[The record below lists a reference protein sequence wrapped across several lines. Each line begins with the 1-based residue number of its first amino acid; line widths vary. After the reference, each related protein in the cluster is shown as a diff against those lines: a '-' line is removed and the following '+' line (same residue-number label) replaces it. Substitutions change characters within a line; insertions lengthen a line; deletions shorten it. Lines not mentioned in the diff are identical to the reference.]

1 MANKKQSFLNEEMK
15 DADLMTILSNNG
27 QSSVFKKNTLVDFS
41 YSTGISVIDYSLG
54 YEVNIKDSSGTLIG
68 KRLCLG
74 IQAGTFNVITGP
86 TQSFKTT
93 IGMIIAANIAMNNGG
108 NVIHLDAEN
117 RLVIQRLKNLTG
129 LPDNWFDGESPRYA
143 LRSGAIGYD
152 TLQSIVT
159 DIYENKMRYKD
170 ILLKDTGVVDCNNN
184 PIKMMPPT
192 IMFLDSLSDVISKE
206 YEIRDAKE
214 WDKQKEMRGN
224 TDGMQNA
231 KTLKGVLCDILPML
245 KEANIIFIT
254 IAHENANVAMNPYA
268 GVKRQFQYGA
278 HDIKISGGKSVEYNA
293 SSVMAFSGE
302 SKEDS
307 RYYDQQDGFEGNTIL
322 YEPVKLS
329 TNQSGNNKTGRGFRI
344 VIDKTKNGVDNIRTL
359 VLLLNSKGRL
369 KGNKAG
375 FKVLNEKGEEISEK
389 FTWKKIY
396 EDFAKNPET
405 AKAFLTVAKEEL
417 EKYVSPA
424 LDVAGTIKPFDITQA
439 LAELG

>member
-1 MANKKQSFLNEEMK
+1 MANKKQSVLNEEMK

-129 LPDNWFDGESPRYA
+129 LPDNWFDGDSPRYA

-152 TLQSIVT
+152 TLQLIVT

-307 RYYDQQDGFEGNTIL
+307 RYYEQQDGFEGNTIL

-375 FKVLNEKGEEISEK
+375 FKVLDEKGEEISEK

-396 EDFAKNPET
+396 EDFAKNPAT

-424 LDVAGTIKPFDITQA
+424 LDVAGTIKPFDINQA
-439 LAELG
+439 LAELN

>member
-1 MANKKQSFLNEEMK
+1 MAYKKQDVLNEEMK
-15 DADLMTILSNNG
+15 NADLMTILSNNG

-129 LPDNWFDGESPRYA
+129 LPDNWFDGDSPRYA

-307 RYYDQQDGFEGNTIL
+307 RYYEQQDGFEGNTIL

-359 VLLLNSKGRL
+359 VLLLNSKADSRETKL
-369 KGNKAG
+369 DSRCLMK
-375 FKVLNEKGEEISEK
+375 KVMRSLRSLRG
-389 FTWKKIY
+389 KKYTKTLQRIPQLR
-396 EDFAKNPET
+396 KH
-405 AKAFLTVAKEEL
+405 
-417 EKYVSPA
+417 S
-424 LDVAGTIKPFDITQA
+424 
-439 LAELG
+439 

>member
-1 MANKKQSFLNEEMK
+1 MANKKQSVLNEEMK

-54 YEVNIKDSSGTLIG
+54 YEVNIKDASGTLIG

-129 LPDNWFDGESPRYA
+129 LPDNWFDGDSPRYA

-307 RYYDQQDGFEGNTIL
+307 RYYEQQDGFEGNTIL

-375 FKVLNEKGEEISEK
+375 FKVLDEKGEEISEK

-424 LDVAGTIKPFDITQA
+424 LDVAGTIKPFDINQA
-439 LAELG
+439 LAELN

>member
-1 MANKKQSFLNEEMK
+1 
-15 DADLMTILSNNG
+15 
-27 QSSVFKKNTLVDFS
+27 
-41 YSTGISVIDYSLG
+41 
-54 YEVNIKDSSGTLIG
+54 
-68 KRLCLG
+68 
-74 IQAGTFNVITGP
+74 
-86 TQSFKTT
+86 
-93 IGMIIAANIAMNNGG
+93 
-108 NVIHLDAEN
+108 
-117 RLVIQRLKNLTG
+117 
-129 LPDNWFDGESPRYA
+129 
-143 LRSGAIGYD
+143 
-152 TLQSIVT
+152 
-159 DIYENKMRYKD
+159 
-170 ILLKDTGVVDCNNN
+170 
-184 PIKMMPPT
+184 
-192 IMFLDSLSDVISKE
+192 MFLDSLSDVISKE
-206 YEIRDAKE
+206 YDMQNSKE

-231 KTLKGVLCDILPML
+231 KTLKGVISDILPML

-254 IAHENANVAMNPYA
+254 IAHENANVAMNAFSGP
-268 GVKRQFQYGA
+268 KKQFQYGS

-293 SSVMAFSGE
+293 SSVMSFTGE
-302 SKEDS
+302 IKEDS
-307 RYYDQQDGFEGNTIL
+307 RYYEAQDGFTGNTIL
-322 YEPVKLS
+322 YEPTKLS
-329 TNQSGNNKTGRGFRI
+329 TNQSGNNKTGLGFRI

-375 FKVLNEKGEEISEK
+375 YKVLNEKGEEISEK

>member
-1 MANKKQSFLNEEMK
+1 MANKKQSVLNEEMK

-129 LPDNWFDGESPRYA
+129 LPDNWFDGDSPRYA

-152 TLQSIVT
+152 TLQLIVT

-307 RYYDQQDGFEGNTIL
+307 RYYEQQDGFEGNTIL

-375 FKVLNEKGEEISEK
+375 FKVLDEKGEEISEK

-396 EDFAKNPET
+396 EDFAKNPAT

-417 EKYVSPA
+417 EKYISPA
-424 LDVAGTIKPFDITQA
+424 LDVAGTIKPFDINQA
-439 LAELG
+439 LAELN

>member
-1 MANKKQSFLNEEMK
+1 MAYKKQSVLNEEMK

-129 LPDNWFDGESPRYA
+129 LPDNWFDGDSPRYA

-307 RYYDQQDGFEGNTIL
+307 RYYEQQDGFEGNTIL

-375 FKVLNEKGEEISEK
+375 FKVLDEKGEEISEK

-396 EDFAKNPET
+396 EDFAKNPAT

-417 EKYVSPA
+417 EKYISPA
-424 LDVAGTIKPFDITQA
+424 LDVAGTIKPFDINQA
-439 LAELG
+439 LAELE

>member
-1 MANKKQSFLNEEMK
+1 MANKKQSVLNEELK

-54 YEVNIKDSSGTLIG
+54 YEVNIKDASGTLIG

-129 LPDNWFDGESPRYA
+129 LPDNWFDGDSPRYA

-307 RYYDQQDGFEGNTIL
+307 RYYEQQDGFEGNTIL

-375 FKVLNEKGEEISEK
+375 FKVLDEKGNEISEK
-389 FTWKKIY
+389 FTWKHVY
-396 EDFAKNPET
+396 EDFTKNPAT

-417 EKYVSPA
+417 EKYISPA
-424 LDVAGTIKPFDITQA
+424 LDVAGTIKPFDINQA
-439 LAELG
+439 LADLG

>member
-170 ILLKDTGVVDCNNN
+170 ILLKDTGVVDCNNI

-307 RYYDQQDGFEGNTIL
+307 RYYEQQDGFEGNTIL

>member
-1 MANKKQSFLNEEMK
+1 
-15 DADLMTILSNNG
+15 
-27 QSSVFKKNTLVDFS
+27 
-41 YSTGISVIDYSLG
+41 
-54 YEVNIKDSSGTLIG
+54 
-68 KRLCLG
+68 
-74 IQAGTFNVITGP
+74 
-86 TQSFKTT
+86 
-93 IGMIIAANIAMNNGG
+93 MIIAANIAMNNGG

-129 LPDNWFDGESPRYA
+129 LPDNWFDGDSPRYA

-254 IAHENANVAMNPYA
+254 IAHENANVSMNAFA
-268 GVKRQFQYGA
+268 GPKKQFQYGSA
-278 HDIKISGGKSVEYNA
+278 DIKISGGKAVEYNA
-293 SSVMAFSGE
+293 SSVMGFTGE
-302 SKEDS
+302 ISADS
-307 RYYDQQDGFEGNTIL
+307 RYTEAQDGFTGNTVL
-322 YEPVKLS
+322 YEPIKLS
-329 TNQSGNNKTGRGFRI
+329 TNQSGNNKTGLGFRI
-344 VIDKTKNGVDNIRTL
+344 VIDKTKNGCDNIRTL
-359 VLLLNSKGRL
+359 VLLLNNKGRL

-375 FKVLNEKGEEISEK
+375 YKVIDAKGNEISEK
-389 FTWKKIY
+389 FTWKNIY
-396 EDFAKNPET
+396 KDFSENPET
-405 AKAFLTVAKEEL
+405 AKVFLTVAKEEL
-417 EKYVSPA
+417 EKYISPA
-424 LDVAGTIKPFDITQA
+424 LDVAGTIKPFDINQA
-439 LAELG
+439 LAELN

>member
-1 MANKKQSFLNEEMK
+1 MANKKQSVLNEELK

-54 YEVNIKDSSGTLIG
+54 YEVNIKDASGTLIG

-129 LPDNWFDGESPRYA
+129 LPDNWFDGDSPRYA

-307 RYYDQQDGFEGNTIL
+307 RYYEQQDGFEGNTIL

-375 FKVLNEKGEEISEK
+375 FKVLDEKGNEISEK
-389 FTWKKIY
+389 FTWKHVY
-396 EDFAKNPET
+396 EDFTKNPTT

-417 EKYVSPA
+417 EKYISPA
-424 LDVAGTIKPFDITQA
+424 LDVAGTIKPFDINQA
-439 LAELG
+439 LADLG

>member
-1 MANKKQSFLNEEMK
+1 MAYKKQSVLNEEMK

-129 LPDNWFDGESPRYA
+129 LPDNWFDGDSPRYA

-302 SKEDS
+302 TKEDS
-307 RYYDQQDGFEGNTIL
+307 RYYEQQDGFEGNTIL

-375 FKVLNEKGEEISEK
+375 FKVLDEKGNEISEK

-396 EDFAKNPET
+396 EDFAKNPAT

-424 LDVAGTIKPFDITQA
+424 LDVAGTIKPFDINQA
-439 LAELG
+439 LAELN

>member
-1 MANKKQSFLNEEMK
+1 MANKKQEVLNAEMK
-15 DADLMTILSNNG
+15 DKDLMTILSNDG
-27 QSSVFKKNTLVDFS
+27 TSSVFTKNELVDFS
-41 YSTGISVIDYSLG
+41 YPTGISVIDYSLG
-54 YEVNIKDSSGTLIG
+54 YEVNIKDETGTLIG
-68 KRLCLG
+68 KRQCLG

-93 IGMIIAANIAMNNGG
+93 IAMIMSANIASANGG

-117 RLVIQRLKNLTG
+117 RLVIQRLKNMTG
-129 LPDNWFDGESPRYA
+129 LPDNWFDGSSPRYA

-152 TLQSIVT
+152 TLQTIIT
-159 DIYENKMRYKD
+159 EIYESKMRYKD
-170 ILLKDTGVVDCNNN
+170 ILLKDTGVVDCNNK

-192 IMFLDSLSDVISKE
+192 IVFLDSLSDVISKE

-214 WDKQKEMRGN
+214 WAKQKEMRGN

-254 IAHENANVAMNPYA
+254 VAHENANVAMNAFSGP
-268 GVKRQFQYGA
+268 KKQFQYGA

-293 SSVMAFSGE
+293 SSVMAFTGE

-307 RYYDQQDGFEGNTIL
+307 RYYESQDGFTGNTVL

-329 TNQSGNNKTGRGFRI
+329 TNQSGNNKTGLGFRI
-344 VIDKTKNGVDNIRTL
+344 VIDKTKNGVDNLRTL
-359 VLLLNSKGRL
+359 VLFLNNKGRL

-375 FKVLNEKGEEISEK
+375 FKVIDSKGNELTEK
-389 FTWKKIY
+389 FTWKNIY
-396 EDFAKNPET
+396 KDFNDNHDT
-405 AKAFLTVAKEEL
+405 AKMFLLAAREEL
-417 EKYVSPA
+417 EKYISPA
-424 LDVAGTIKPFDITQA
+424 LDVAGTIKPFDINNA

>member
-1 MANKKQSFLNEEMK
+1 MANKKQSVLNEEMK

-129 LPDNWFDGESPRYA
+129 LPDNWFDGDSPRYA

-307 RYYDQQDGFEGNTIL
+307 RYYEQQDGFEGNTIL

-375 FKVLNEKGEEISEK
+375 YKVLNEKGEEISEK

>member
-307 RYYDQQDGFEGNTIL
+307 RYYEQQDGFEGNTIL

>member
-1 MANKKQSFLNEEMK
+1 MANKKQSVLNEELK

-129 LPDNWFDGESPRYA
+129 LPDNWFDGDSPRYA

-307 RYYDQQDGFEGNTIL
+307 RYYEQQDGFEGNTIL

-375 FKVLNEKGEEISEK
+375 FKVLDEKGEEISEK

-396 EDFAKNPET
+396 EDFAKNPAT

-417 EKYVSPA
+417 EKYISPA
-424 LDVAGTIKPFDITQA
+424 LDVAGTIKPFDINQA
-439 LAELG
+439 LADLG

>member
-1 MANKKQSFLNEEMK
+1 MAYKKQSVLNEEMK

-129 LPDNWFDGESPRYA
+129 LPDNWFDGDSPRYA

-307 RYYDQQDGFEGNTIL
+307 RYYEQQDGFEGNTIL

-375 FKVLNEKGEEISEK
+375 FKVLDEKGEEISEK

-396 EDFAKNPET
+396 EDFAKNPAT

-424 LDVAGTIKPFDITQA
+424 LDVAGTIKPFDINQA
-439 LAELG
+439 LAELN

>member
-1 MANKKQSFLNEEMK
+1 MANKKQSVLNEEMK

-27 QSSVFKKNTLVDFS
+27 QSSVFSKNTLVDYS
-41 YSTGISVIDYSLG
+41 YPTGISVIDYSLG
-54 YEVNIKDSSGTLIG
+54 YEVNIKDKDGKLIG

-74 IQAGTFNVITGP
+74 IQAGTFNVVTGP

-93 IGMIIAANIAMNNGG
+93 IAMIMAANIASANGG

-117 RLVIQRLKNLTG
+117 RLVIQRLKNMTG
-129 LPDNWFDGESPRYA
+129 LPDNWFNGDSPRYA

-152 TLQSIVT
+152 TLQTIVT
-159 DIYENKMRYKD
+159 EIYENKMRYKD
-170 ILLKDTGVVDCNNN
+170 LLLKDTGVVDCNNE
-184 PIKMMPPT
+184 PIKLMPPT
-192 IMFLDSLSDVISKE
+192 ILFLDSLSDVISKE

-214 WDKQKEMRGN
+214 WDKQKEMRSN

-254 IAHENANVAMNPYA
+254 IAHENANVAMNAFSGP
-268 GVKRQFQYGA
+268 KKQFQYGS

-293 SSVMAFSGE
+293 SSVMSFTGE
-302 SKEDS
+302 IKEDS
-307 RYYDQQDGFEGNTIL
+307 RYYEAQDGFNGNTIL
-322 YEPVKLS
+322 YEPTKLS
-329 TNQSGNNKTGRGFRI
+329 TNQSGNNKTGLGFRI

-405 AKAFLTVAKEEL
+405 AKAFLTVSKEEL
-417 EKYVSPA
+417 EKYISPA
-424 LDVAGTIKPFDITQA
+424 LDVAGTIKPFDINQA